1 MINYRLKVKLFYYRL
16 LRNITYG
23 GIIMKKNLKVFV
35 LAGILSVGLM
45 AGCSQ
50 AGTNESANIDSI
62 SSASVAQ
69 FYESSSI
76 KGEELMNAINER
88 SGAVAIA
95 TTNEDGTPNIA
106 TIVPSAVDENTLMF
120 QFADN
125 QTKVN
130 LEERHLAVLSYYIYM
145 PEAEEKADRNS
156 GARLILKLINDEAK
170 ISELST
176 KAEAPEGVTFMEIVK
191 VLPLG

>member
-1 MINYRLKVKLFYYRL
+1 
-16 LRNITYG
+16 
-23 GIIMKKNLKVFV
+23 MKKNLKMLLVGV
-35 LAGILSVGLM
+35 LSVGLI
-45 AGCSQ
+45 AGCAQ
-50 AGTNESANIDSI
+50 AGATESANIDSI

-76 KGEELMNAINER
+76 KGEELMNAINAG

-95 TTNEDGTPNIA
+95 TTNKDGTPNIA
-106 TIVPSAVDENTLMF
+106 TIIPAAVDENTLMF

-130 LEERHLAVLSYYIYM
+130 LEERDLAVLSYYIYK

-156 GARLILKLINDEAK
+156 GARLILKLITDEAK

-176 KAEAPEGVTFMEIVK
+176 KAEAPQGVTFMEIVK